1 MNKRNKKGGPG
12 PLTNVEETILKTFHL
27 AAQPAA
33 QQRSFPTHKRVL
45 SAAALLLCAATLAG
59 CNKDDAPKES
69 KPGQALASVNGEEI
83 TVLQLNE
90 ELQRLGVGAQQ
101 QGVAGK
107 QVLQALIDR
116 ELLES
121 EAAKEKLD
129 RDPKVMQAIERARSL
144 IIAQAY
150 MQKRIGEPVRPTPAE
165 IEDYFNKNPQFFANR
180 KQFAMNELIL
190 AASDLT
196 PEVRAAADNAKSLEE
211 VAVMLDAKNIKYGR
225 AQVTRSTAD
234 LNPQLSGKLLSMP
247 KGQLFA
253 VKEGER
259 AMLISIAEV
268 RDAPVTLAIA
278 GPQISQYLM
287 NKKQKELAAAEIQRL
302 RGTAKVA
309 YLNKDYAPNPNAPA
323 GAPAPA
329 AGTPGA
335 VPDPAAGAVAG
346 AAAAPAGPASIAP
359 APEAGAAA
367 DKAALDRGV
376 AGLK

>member
-1 MNKRNKKGGPG
+1 M
-12 PLTNVEETILKTFHL
+12 KTFHL
-27 AAQPAA
+27 AANQT
-33 QQRSFPTHKRVL
+33 SFPTPRRLL
-45 SAAALLLCAATLAG
+45 SAAALVLCAAGLAG
-59 CNKDDAPKES
+59 CNKDEAPKES

-90 ELQRLGVGAQQ
+90 ELQRLGVSAAQQ
-101 QGVAGK
+101 QVAGK
-107 QVLQALIDR
+107 QVLQALVDR

-150 MQKRIGEPVRPTPAE
+150 MQKKIGEPQRPSPAE
-165 IEDYFNKNPQFFANR
+165 VEDYFNKNPQFFTNR

-190 AASDLT
+190 AANDLT

-211 VAVMLDAKNIKYGR
+211 VAVLLDAKNIKYGR

-234 LNPQLSGKLLSMP
+234 LNPQLSSKLLSMQ

-253 VKEGER
+253 VKEGDR

-302 RGTAKVA
+302 RGTAKIA
-309 YLNKDYAPNPNAPA
+309 YLNKDYAPNPNTPGAAPSA
-323 GAPAPA
+323 APAPA
-329 AGTPGA
+329 AA
-335 VPDPAAGAVAG
+335 DPAAAAVA
-346 AAAAPAGPASIAP
+346 ATPAGPSSIAPTP
-359 APEAGAAA
+359 APEAGAA

>member
-1 MNKRNKKGGPG
+1 M
-12 PLTNVEETILKTFHL
+12 KTFHL
-27 AAQPAA
+27 AANQT
-33 QQRSFPTHKRVL
+33 SFPTPRRL
-45 SAAALLLCAATLAG
+45 MSAAALVLCATALAG
-59 CNKDDAPKES
+59 CGKDEASAEA

-101 QGVAGK
+101 QVAGK

-116 ELLES
+116 ELLED
-121 EAAKEKLD
+121 EAAKEKID

-150 MQKRIGEPVRPTPAE
+150 MQKRIGEPQRPSQAE
-165 IEDYFNKNPQFFANR
+165 VEDYFNQNPQFFSNR
-180 KQFAMNELIL
+180 KQFAMNELIIP
-190 AASDLT
+190 ASALT

-211 VAVMLDAKNIKYGR
+211 VAVFLDARNIKYGR

-234 LNPQLSGKLLSMP
+234 LNPQLSAKLLSMP

-253 VKEGER
+253 VKEGDR
-259 AMLISIAEV
+259 AMLIQIDEV
-268 RDAPVTLAIA
+268 RDAPVTLAVA
-278 GPQISQYLM
+278 GPQIAQYLM
-287 NKKQKELAAAEIQRL
+287 KKRNKEMAAAEIERL
-302 RGTAKVA
+302 RGTAEIA

-323 GAPAPA
+323 AGAAGATTVAATPASAPA
-329 AGTPGA
+329 AAPGQGSVTPVAETGA
-335 VPDPAAGAVAG
+335 
-346 AAAAPAGPASIAP
+346 S
-359 APEAGAAA
+359 A

>member
-1 MNKRNKKGGPG
+1 
-12 PLTNVEETILKTFHL
+12 LKTFHF
-27 AAQPAA
+27 AAKQT
-33 QQRSFPTHKRVL
+33 SFPTPRRLLSTAALVL
-45 SAAALLLCAATLAG
+45 AAAGLAA
-59 CNKDDAPKES
+59 CSNDDKAKES

-90 ELQRLGVGAQQ
+90 EMQRAGVPAAQ
-101 QGVAGK
+101 QGVASK
-107 QVLQALIDR
+107 QILQALIDR

-150 MQKRIGEPVRPTPAE
+150 MQKRLGEPVRPTPAE
-165 IEDYFNKNPQFFANR
+165 VEDYFNKNPQFFANR
-180 KQFAMNELIL
+180 KQFAMNELIIP
-190 AASDLT
+190 ASALT

-211 VAVMLDAKNIKYGR
+211 VAVFLDSRNIQYGR

-234 LNPQLSGKLLSMP
+234 LNPQMSAKLLAMP
-247 KGQLFA
+247 KGQLFV
-253 VKEGER
+253 VKEGDR

-268 RDAPVTLAIA
+268 RDAPVTLAVA

-287 NKKQKELAAAEIQRL
+287 NKKNKELAAAEIQRL
-302 RGTAKVA
+302 RGTAKVD
-309 YLNKDYAPNPNAPA
+309 YLNKEFAPAAGAPA
-323 GAPAPA
+323 GAPDPAATAVADTPAAAPGGQSSVAPA
-329 AGTPGA
+329 A
-335 VPDPAAGAVAG
+335 PAADAG
-346 AAAAPAGPASIAP
+346 T
-359 APEAGAAA
+359 

>member
-1 MNKRNKKGGPG
+1 M
-12 PLTNVEETILKTFHL
+12 KTFHL
-27 AAQPAA
+27 AANQI
-33 QQRSFPTHKRVL
+33 SFPTPRRML
-45 SAAALLLCAATLAG
+45 SAAALVLCAATLAG
-59 CNKDDAPKES
+59 CSKDEAPKES

-101 QGVAGK
+101 QQVAGK

-150 MQKRIGEPVRPTPAE
+150 MQKRLGEPVRPSQAE
-165 IEDYFNKNPQFFANR
+165 VEDYFNKNPQFFSNR

-190 AASDLT
+190 SASDLT

-211 VAVMLDAKNIKYGR
+211 VAVFLDARNIKYGR

-234 LNPQLSGKLLSMP
+234 LNPQLSAKLLSMQ

-253 VKEGER
+253 VKEGDR

-278 GPQISQYLM
+278 APQISQYLM
-287 NKKQKELAAAEIQRL
+287 NKKNKELAAAEIQRL
-302 RGTAKVA
+302 RGTAKIA
-309 YLNKDYAPNPNAPA
+309 YLNKDYQPDPNAPA
-323 GAPAPA
+323 GGAPAAAPA
-329 AGTPGA
+329 AGTPA
-335 VPDPAAGAVAG
+335 ITADPSATAVATGPAGQSVAPPAETG
-346 AAAAPAGPASIAP
+346 AAT
-359 APEAGAAA
+359 
-367 DKAALDRGV
+367 DKSALERGV

>member
-1 MNKRNKKGGPG
+1 M
-12 PLTNVEETILKTFHL
+12 KTFHL
-27 AAQPAA
+27 AANQASLPSP
-33 QQRSFPTHKRVL
+33 RRL
-45 SAAALLLCAATLAG
+45 LCAAALVLCGATLAG
-59 CNKDDAPKES
+59 CNKDEAPKES

-90 ELQRLGVGAQQ
+90 ELQRLGVSAPQQ
-101 QGVAGK
+101 QAAGK
-107 QVLQALIDR
+107 QVLQALVDR

-150 MQKRIGEPVRPTPAE
+150 MQKRLGEPVRPSQAE
-165 IEDYFNKNPQFFANR
+165 IEAYFNKNPQFFANR

-190 AASDLT
+190 SANDLT
-196 PEVRAAADNAKSLEE
+196 PEVRAAADKALSLEE

-234 LNPQLSGKLLSMP
+234 LNPQLSGKLLSMD

-278 GPQISQYLM
+278 APQIGQYLM
-287 NKKQKELAAAEIQRL
+287 NKKHKELAAAEIQRL
-302 RGTAKVA
+302 RGTAKIA
-309 YLNKDYAPNPNAPA
+309 YLNKDYAPSANAPANAPAAGAPA
-323 GAPAPA
+323 GAA
-329 AGTPGA
+329 
-335 VPDPAAGAVAG
+335 DPAAGAVAG
-346 AAAAPAGPASIAP
+346 AEPGLAPAGAAPGQSAAPAA
-359 APEAGAAA
+359 EAGAPA
-367 DKAALDRGV
+367 DKGAIDRGV

>member
-1 MNKRNKKGGPG
+1 M
-12 PLTNVEETILKTFHL
+12 KTFHL
-27 AAQPAA
+27 AAN
-33 QQRSFPTHKRVL
+33 RISFPTPRRLL
-45 SAAALLLCAATLAG
+45 SAAALVLCAATLAG
-59 CNKDDAPKES
+59 CSKDEAPGES

-101 QGVAGK
+101 QQVAGK

-150 MQKRIGEPVRPTPAE
+150 MQKRLGEPVRPSQAE
-165 IEDYFNKNPQFFANR
+165 VEDYFNKNPQFFSNR

-190 AASDLT
+190 SASDLT

-211 VAVMLDAKNIKYGR
+211 VAVFLDARNIKYGR
-225 AQVTRSTAD
+225 AHVTRSTAD
-234 LNPQLSGKLLSMP
+234 LNPQLSAKLLSMQ

-253 VKEGER
+253 VKEGDR

-278 GPQISQYLM
+278 APQISQYLM
-287 NKKQKELAAAEIQRL
+287 NKKNKELAAAEIKRL
-302 RGTAKVA
+302 RGTAEIA

-323 GAPAPA
+323 GGA
-329 AGTPGA
+329 AGGGA
-335 VPDPAAGAVAG
+335 AATAV
-346 AAAAPAGPASIAP
+346 AAAPASAPGQGSVAP
-359 APEAGAAA
+359 AAETGAAA
-367 DKAALDRGV
+367 NTSALERGV